1 MKLQKFKENNKNQ
14 KVIIIFTIACVLL
27 ITGVFI
33 YKTFAIFQTNLNEDI
48 INGEVQDIGDLEFAF
63 YIDDGKEDK
72 ISKTAP
78 KKEEGYSLD
87 TSSSY
92 CKDMTTG
99 EKVSRIN
106 WDNERWGPYLS
117 NITTTKTKCYLHFK
131 KIYEEDTLNGAIP
144 DLMNGR
150 LVPVVISEDEK
161 PSDITYVGA
170 QAGKVEKA
178 DITSEWYNYGKQ
190 QWANAVIL
198 RDGVV
203 DNYTPGEEI
212 KEKDIESYFVWIPR
226 YRYVLQEEESTFDS
240 YSGVTLLGNKTNVT
254 EVYEEMK
261 KTNGV
266 GNKATNHP
274 FEIEFGSREK
284 GVNTTLLSKGTSIVH
299 PAFEAFDSNGF
310 WVGKFETGYNQNEDI
325 SSVMPATSSGWS
337 VQGAEH
343 NTQEST
349 KVIIKPSV
357 YSWRGIQVA
366 NAFYTSYNYKRELES
381 HMMKNTEWGAVA
393 YLTQSQYGR
402 CTDSICSDIRINNVA
417 SYITGSSAKNVP
429 TCGYTETNETCNKY
443 ETIDKLYIDGDYSN
457 NYYNQASKES
467 STTGNYSGVYDMNG
481 GAAEYVMGVMQG
493 KDDNSKTP
501 ASGKNKDSNSGFKG
515 PYSYCTAN
523 GGEEDCKDNTSNTTG
538 KEWPSRKY
546 YDLYDHKIKDTE
558 YQRGYLGDATK
569 EVGPFYNVAFI
580 KPSDQMPGIKR
591 YVSSYNAN
599 VAFFVCAVGPW
610 FVRGGAYNNGTIAG
624 VMAFVSNHGS
634 QLSHYGFRT
643 ILTP

>member
-226 YRYVLQEEESTFDS
+226 YRYVLQEDESTYTVYTS
-240 YSGVTLLGNKTNVT
+240 VTELGNKTNVT
-254 EVYEEMK
+254 EVYEAMK
-261 KTNGV
+261 ATNKV
-266 GNKATNHP
+266 GNKGESSV
-274 FEIEFGSREK
+274 FEIAFETKDSGNKQGSKK
-284 GVNTTLLSKGTSIVH
+284 GDSITH

-310 WVGKFETGYNQNEDI
+310 WVGKFETGYNQNSDTTKEI
-325 SSVMPATSSGWS
+325 TTSNWTKAN
-337 VQGAEH
+337 AE
-343 NTQEST
+343 NTSNTNKEEPS
-349 KVIIKPSV
+349 KVIIKPNV
-357 YSWRGIQVA
+357 YSWRGIQIA

-381 HMMKNTEWGAVA
+381 HMMKNSEWGAVT
-393 YLTQSQYGR
+393 YLTNSKFGR
-402 CTDSICSDIRINNVA
+402 CTNEKCEEVRINNN
-417 SYITGSSAKNVP
+417 SDYITGYSAKNVP
-429 TCGYTETNETCNKY
+429 TAGSPVYNSTDSTTLNQ
-443 ETIDKLYIDGDYSN
+443 DGDNGYH
-457 NYYNQASKES
+457 YYNSSSVQS
-467 STTGNYSGVYDMNG
+467 STTGNYSGIYDMAG
-481 GAAEYVMGVMQG
+481 GAWDCVMGVMQG
-493 KDDNSKTP
+493 SNASSSP
-501 ASGKNKDSNSGFKG
+501 ASGADSSNNSGFKG
-515 PYSYCTAN
+515 LYSNCKEN
-523 GGEEDCKDNTSNTTG
+523 GGRGSNCGENKTNTNG
-538 KEWPSRKY
+538 KEWSSSKY
-546 YDLYDHKIKDTE
+546 YDLYDYKTIDQE
-558 YQRGYLGDATK
+558 YQRGVLGDATK
-569 EVGPFYNVAFI
+569 ELGPFYRVSYNGGTSARFI
-580 KPSDQMPGIKR
+580 G
-591 YVSSYNAN
+591 SYNADLAYFIVSSN
-599 VAFFVCAVGPW
+599 PW
-610 FVRGGAYNNGTIAG
+610 FRRGGGYGDGTDSGVYAFHGVNGQADT
-624 VMAFVSNHGS
+624 AFSFRVV
-634 QLSHYGFRT
+634 LS
-643 ILTP
+643 P